1 MANPGPASTQTTN
14 YLFNGDSTDG
24 VQLAGSATDKLGF
37 YGVTPVVQPSG
48 SAQSALTLT
57 TATSG
62 GFGFSTSAAFNA
74 AVAQLEEIRA
84 SLVDL
89 GLIKG
94 S

>member
-1 MANPGPASTQTTN
+1 MSNPGPASTQTSN
-14 YLFNGDSTDG
+14 YLLNGNASDG
-24 VQLAGSATDKLGF
+24 VEIGISTGKVGF

-48 SAQSALTLT
+48 AAQAALTLT

-62 GFGFSTSAAFNA
+62 GFGFSTATAFND